1 MTSKKLSEM
10 EGYAEFKA
18 MLTANPRT
26 QTTATTANV
35 KGDRWALTKITDI
48 HWNEWNIDGRKGHYP
63 CLTNVEGKEISLKHI
78 MRRGC
83 GVNDGFGST
92 EDFLQDFFDKYPN
105 GADIIIAEVKT
116 TPSVYE
122 GRSKE
127 KYYTFTVSAIESAP
141 TPSNNRR
148 SNARRS

>member
-1 MTSKKLSEM
+1 MTSKKLNEM

-18 MLTANPRT
+18 MLIANPRT

-35 KGDRWALTKITDI
+35 KGDRWALAKITDI
-48 HWNEWNIDGRKGHYP
+48 RWKEWNINGNKGQYP
-63 CLTNVEGKEISLKHI
+63 CLENAEGKEISLKHI

-105 GADIIIAEVKT
+105 GADIIIADVKT

-141 TPSNNRR
+141 APSNNRR